1 MSTTLPPGQRLH
13 PDHPR
18 FGLPWYA
25 HRAPHEVPELSLE
38 LVGPDGARA
47 VVGEADLAGLRTH
60 QQVSDFH
67 CVTTWSR
74 RDLRWSG
81 VSFKVFYDEVI
92 RPRVDPDGVARFLVF
107 EGVDG
112 YADESLLDDLLADG
126 VMFAT
131 ALDGEA
137 LKISH
142 GGPLR
147 LVAPEHYGYKS
158 VKHLTRIELRRS
170 TRRRLPWSSHHP
182 RGRVAFEE
190 RFMGLPGRLIG
201 WFYRS
206 LVLPPTL
213 WWYRRHPRS

>member
-1 MSTTLPPGQRLH
+1 MSC
-13 PDHPR
+13 
-18 FGLPWYA
+18 
-25 HRAPHEVPELSLE
+25 ELI
-38 LVGPDGARA
+38 GPDGARA
-47 VVGEADLAGLRTH
+47 MIGESELAGLGTH
-60 QQVSDFH
+60 EQVSDFH

-81 VSFKVFYDEVI
+81 VPFSVLYEEVI
-92 RPRVDPDGVARFLVF
+92 RPRVDPGGVGRFLAF
-107 EGVDG
+107 HGVDG
-112 YADESLLDDLLADG
+112 YADESMLDDLLADD
-126 VMFAT
+126 VMLAT
-131 ALDGEA
+131 ALDGEP
-137 LKISH
+137 LTISH

-182 RGRVAFEE
+182 RGRVALEE

-201 WFYRS
+201 RFYRT

-213 WWYRRHPRS
+213 WWYRRNPRN